1 MIALPL
7 SEKRVCEFNEVK
19 KTIVINIK
27 NHKKMNIKN
36 IIVLAVFIA
45 TSLTTLAQNTEGVSI
60 APNVNPPDP
69 SAMLDV
75 QSSDKGLL
83 IPRVELTSTTD
94 QTTIASPA
102 TSLLVYNTN
111 TVSDVSPN
119 FYSSSIV
126 GGIIPLAL
134 GASMALKRKKSNRN
148 YWNGT
153 AWVLL
158 GSTNKVP
165 KVTYSQM
172 QSMIAN
178 LTLDDLGLSVFV
190 TDRGYISNVLQ
201 DNDIITHCTAE
212 VYGLWYL
219 SSIECTNG
227 DILFWRRISTNQGTI
242 DPSTS
247 CATQSGNPT
256 LCDPVVE

>member
-119 FYSSSIV
+119 FY
-126 GGIIPLAL
+126 
-134 GASMALKRKKSNRN
+134 

-190 TDRGYISNVLQ
+190 TDRGYISNV
-201 DNDIITHCTAE
+201 
-212 VYGLWYL
+212 
-219 SSIECTNG
+219 
-227 DILFWRRISTNQGTI
+227 
-242 DPSTS
+242 
-247 CATQSGNPT
+247 
-256 LCDPVVE
+256 

>member
-119 FYSSSIV
+119 FY
-126 GGIIPLAL
+126 
-134 GASMALKRKKSNRN
+134 